1 VDGRDGNASW
11 GERGRAIPSLRGW
24 RRHGEGKAWRG
35 GREREG
41 REGALSVLDRQ
52 CQAHGGP
59 GTTVRLSQSSLFSVA
74 PIQSL
79 MFRDAWTLTPSVA
92 VLKFVNLTYPMSSC
106 PSAVVAARSAVLV
119 LCFVRNYTSCCRTER
134 RK

>member
-1 VDGRDGNASW
+1 
-11 GERGRAIPSLRGW
+11 
-24 RRHGEGKAWRG
+24 
-35 GREREG
+35 
-41 REGALSVLDRQ
+41 
-52 CQAHGGP
+52 
-59 GTTVRLSQSSLFSVA
+59 
-74 PIQSL
+74 